1 MSGNDDENP
10 FGDPVIQ
17 SAVTSNANNP
27 TLDDYNPF
35 DNKTAPKA
43 VDPGLTFDP
52 SPAVMNPTEEPVPT
66 PKPQIST
73 AEFQKRQDELEKRA
87 RELDRREEEL
97 RNAPYNS
104 NVRMN
109 NWPPLPK
116 FCPIQ
121 PCFYQDIN
129 VDIPVEFQKTVK
141 YLYYLWIGHVSLL
154 LSNFVI
160 GFLYLCLGDARS
172 PKVIESGG
180 TMALALVYLFLFTPA
195 AFVCWYRPAY
205 KAFRDDSSMNFM
217 IFFFVFFGQFLVSV
231 LYALGIGSMGSA
243 GIITGLE
250 QFGGSGGQIVVGVLM
265 LLNGIGFGVAA
276 AADFYLLVKIHK
288 MYRSTGA
295 SLSKAQ
301 SEFATGVMKNDA
313 VRQAAA
319 DAAREGVRSQFANA
333 GGQAENRY

>member
-1 MSGNDDENP
+1 
-10 FGDPVIQ
+10 
-17 SAVTSNANNP
+17 
-27 TLDDYNPF
+27 
-35 DNKTAPKA
+35 
-43 VDPGLTFDP
+43 
-52 SPAVMNPTEEPVPT
+52 MNPTEEPVPT

-73 AEFQKRQDELEKRA
+73 AEFQKRQEELEKRA

-97 RNAPYNS
+97 RNAPNNS

-141 YLYYLWIGHVSLL
+141 
-154 LSNFVI
+154 
-160 GFLYLCLGDARS
+160 FLYLCLGDPRDT
-172 PKVIESGG
+172 VTESGG

-217 IFFFVFFGQFLVSV
+217 IFFFVFFGQFLVSI

-243 GIITGLE
+243 GLN
-250 QFGGSGGQIVVGVLM
+250 QFGGSGGQVAVGVLM
-265 LLNGIGFGVAA
+265 PINGIGFGVAA
-276 AADFYLLVKIHK
+276 AADFYLLVKIRR

-295 SLSKAQ
+295 SLSK
-301 SEFATGVMKNDA
+301 
-313 VRQAAA
+313 
-319 DAAREGVRSQFANA
+319 
-333 GGQAENRY
+333 

>member
-1 MSGNDDENP
+1 MSGIDDENP

-17 SAVTSNANNP
+17 SAVTTNANNP

-43 VDPGLTFDP
+43 VDP

-73 AEFQKRQDELEKRA
+73 AEFQKRQEELEKRA

-97 RNAPYNS
+97 RNAPNNS

-141 YLYYLWIGHVSLL
+141 YLYYLWIGHVTLL
-154 LSNFVI
+154 LSNFII
-160 GFLYLCLGDARS
+160 GFLYLCLGDARET
-172 PKVIESGG
+172 VTESGG